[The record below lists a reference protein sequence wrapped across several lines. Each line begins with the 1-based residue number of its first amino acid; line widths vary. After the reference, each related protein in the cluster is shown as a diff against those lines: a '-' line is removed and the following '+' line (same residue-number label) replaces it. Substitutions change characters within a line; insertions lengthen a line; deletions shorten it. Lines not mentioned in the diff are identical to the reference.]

1 MPSRDFQQGEAPFD
15 CVALKNAYQQGGGHG
30 AWMLNNAYDRA
41 LADQAIADGA
51 DLIAF
56 GKSFIANPD
65 LATRLKHNGP
75 YNTPDRTTFY
85 GGHAAGYTDY
95 PSLSARLLTD

>member
-41 LADQAIADGA
+41 LADQAIANGA

-65 LATRLKHNGP
+65 LAARLK
-75 YNTPDRTTFY
+75 
-85 GGHAAGYTDY
+85 
-95 PSLSARLLTD
+95 

>member
-1 MPSRDFQQGEAPFD
+1 
-15 CVALKNAYQQGGGHG
+15 
-30 AWMLNNAYDRA
+30 MLNNAYDRA

-56 GKSFIANPD
+56 GKAFIANPD
-65 LATRLKHNGP
+65 LAARLKQNGP
-75 YNTPDRTTFY
+75 YNAPDRATFY

-95 PSLSARLLTD
+95 PSL